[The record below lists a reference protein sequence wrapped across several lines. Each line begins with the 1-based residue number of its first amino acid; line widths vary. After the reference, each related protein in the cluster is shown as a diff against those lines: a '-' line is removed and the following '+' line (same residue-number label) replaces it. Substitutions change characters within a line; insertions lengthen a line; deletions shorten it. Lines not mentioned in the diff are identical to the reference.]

1 MRPKVFATRRIPS
14 PGIELISHEC
24 DVTVYQGSQALDRK
38 ELLASVRGIDG
49 LVCIPGDRI
58 DAEVFDAAP
67 SLKVV
72 STCSV
77 GYEHID
83 VAEATKRGVYVG
95 YTPEVLTDAT
105 ADLAFALLMTAAP
118 EDR

>member
-1 MRPKVFATRRIPS
+1 M
-14 PGIELISHEC
+14 
-24 DVTVYQGSQALDRK
+24 QALDRK

-77 GYEHID
+77 GDEHID

-118 EDR
+118 QDR